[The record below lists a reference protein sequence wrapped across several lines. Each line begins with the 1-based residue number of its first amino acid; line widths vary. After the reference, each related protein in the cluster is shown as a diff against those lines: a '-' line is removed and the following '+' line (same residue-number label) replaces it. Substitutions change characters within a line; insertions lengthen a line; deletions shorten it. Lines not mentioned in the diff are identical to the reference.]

1 MGGDIKGGGLTYY
14 KTDLLSNSA
23 LMYGEGLRV
32 PNTSGHAQLDS
43 LNSTV
48 IYGKRKFF
56 ERVIN
61 ILILGCNYPFKIK
74 CYSIYDMACSI
85 RWIQKEYRRK
95 MVH

>member
-48 IYGKRKFF
+48 IYGKRKYF

-61 ILILGCNYPFKIK
+61 PNVGYYYPFQIERN
-74 CYSIYDMACSI
+74 STHDMACI
-85 RWIQKEYRRK
+85 IWWFQKK
-95 MVH
+95 CH

>member
-14 KTDLLSNSA
+14 KTDLLQNSA

-48 IYGKRKFF
+48 IYGKRKYF
-56 ERVIN
+56 ERVN
-61 ILILGCNYPFKIK
+61 LIK
-74 CYSIYDMACSI
+74 
-85 RWIQKEYRRK
+85 YR
-95 MVH
+95 V

>member
-14 KTDLLSNSA
+14 KTDLLQNSA

-48 IYGKRKFF
+48 IYGKRKYF
-56 ERVIN
+56 ERVI
-61 ILILGCNYPFKIK
+61 LFK
-74 CYSIYDMACSI
+74 
-85 RWIQKEYRRK
+85 YR
-95 MVH
+95 VL